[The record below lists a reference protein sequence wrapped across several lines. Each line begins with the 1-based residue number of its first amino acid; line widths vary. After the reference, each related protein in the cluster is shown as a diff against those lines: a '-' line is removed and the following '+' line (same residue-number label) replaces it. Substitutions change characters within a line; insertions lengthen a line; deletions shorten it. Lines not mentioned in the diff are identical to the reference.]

1 MDAGESDGESPAP
14 RPSEETTLPAATAT
28 LRSWAAAPFRY
39 LARSLAAVLPWPV
52 AAAGFPAAADDGDHD
67 HPKLFFTPDVASS
80 PSGYSFSAWMPGGQ
94 VEKLPCAA
102 GVLPEGVLVIP
113 ATTRP
118 LHGLVLL
125 RCWPPAGY
133 FVCNPSTGA
142 LLPLP
147 DTRVPATTT
156 SATAW
161 VTGLQR
167 GGRRVQGRQAVRLF
181 CLCDRD
187 RAVVGASC
195 EVLVL
200 GASPDWRPADGIP
213 TSRRL

>member
-94 VEKLPCAA
+94 VEKLPCA
-102 GVLPEGVLVIP
+102 
-113 ATTRP
+113 
-118 LHGLVLL
+118 
-125 RCWPPAGY
+125 
-133 FVCNPSTGA
+133 
-142 LLPLP
+142 
-147 DTRVPATTT
+147 
-156 SATAW
+156 
-161 VTGLQR
+161 
-167 GGRRVQGRQAVRLF
+167 GGVQGRSHPQMSPGSPRL
-181 CLCDRD
+181 CNG
-187 RAVVGASC
+187 VNNSNKQ
-195 EVLVL
+195 
-200 GASPDWRPADGIP
+200 
-213 TSRRL
+213 